1 MQKLT
6 VKNFKGIA
14 SREVELLLEG
24 KSVVICG
31 ENGAG
36 KSSIYDAIKW
46 CFYHNNEYASIPAST
61 RHDQIEG
68 KRLEIRTRYFN
79 RKNQPLQP
87 FVIKINDQD
96 YETFDDS
103 GFLVSMLSSKCL
115 DKVNKISLEYIVSKC
130 ELPQIHMD
138 TLSIKDIRFVK
149 EYVNNALENI
159 FFERISIEIAESG
172 EHICT
177 IHDEERNL
185 TVDSDLDLYI
195 NEAKIHLIII
205 LIALTLSHLNRT
217 ECAHKVLVIDDI
229 ISSFDNANRLLFAN
243 FLIEEFKSENI
254 QMVFLTHNV
263 GFFNLLHHVINIQE
277 ESVKNKW
284 KYYHL
289 YESEGITK
297 YYPHEDSKT
306 CDELLSSINNIDE
319 HNAAAM
325 DTIGNQ
331 CRRKLEELVHKYA
344 ELLMLGASEES
355 KSLIKY
361 LSEDVFYW
369 KNKESGI
376 YSMVREIASLVK
388 NVHDKAALVTKI
400 EKCHKDY
407 KVENKFLKIV
417 LKQLL
422 LCQKVI
428 LHPMS
433 HIGGETVNYT
443 KKELEVSICL
453 MKQLEKDI
461 SRLTAYEEVT
471 RV

>member
-1 MQKLT
+1 MLKLT

-14 SREVELLLEG
+14 SRDVELLLEG

-31 ENGAG
+31 ENGSG

-46 CFYHNNEYASIPAST
+46 CFYHDNEYASIPAST
-61 RHDQIEG
+61 RQDQIEG

-87 FVIKINDQD
+87 FVIKINNQD
-96 YETFDDS
+96 YENFDCSDYS
-103 GFLVSMLSSKCL
+103 VSMLSSKCL
-115 DKVNKISLEYIVSKC
+115 DKVNKISLDYIISKC
-130 ELPQIHMD
+130 ELPQIHID
-138 TLSIKDIRFVK
+138 TLDVEDIRFVRD
-149 EYVNNALENI
+149 YVNNALKNI
-159 FFERISIEIAESG
+159 FFEKISIEIAENG

-177 IHDEERNL
+177 INDEERNL

-205 LIALTLSHLNRT
+205 LLALTLSHLIRT
-217 ECAHKVLVIDDI
+217 ERAHKILVIDDI
-229 ISSFDNANRLLFAN
+229 ISSFDNANRLLFAS
-243 FLIEEFKSENI
+243 FLLKEFKSENI
-254 QMVFLTHNV
+254 QIVFLTHNV
-263 GFFNLLHHVINIQE
+263 GFFNLLHHVVNIQE
-277 ESVKNKW
+277 ETVKNKW
-284 KYYHL
+284 IYYHL

-306 CDELLSSINNIDE
+306 CDELLKSINNIDE
-319 HNAAAM
+319 HNAAAV

-355 KSLIKY
+355 KSLIQY

-369 KNKESGI
+369 KNKENGPF
-376 YSMVREIASLVK
+376 SMVKEMASLAK
-388 NVHDKAALVTKI
+388 NVQDKFMLATKI
-400 EKCHKDY
+400 EKCHNEY
-407 KVENKFLKIV
+407 KVENKFLKNV
-417 LKQLL
+417 LQQLL

-443 KKELEVSICL
+443 KKELEVSIWL

-461 SRLTAYEEVT
+461 SRLTSYEEVT
-471 RV
+471 KV